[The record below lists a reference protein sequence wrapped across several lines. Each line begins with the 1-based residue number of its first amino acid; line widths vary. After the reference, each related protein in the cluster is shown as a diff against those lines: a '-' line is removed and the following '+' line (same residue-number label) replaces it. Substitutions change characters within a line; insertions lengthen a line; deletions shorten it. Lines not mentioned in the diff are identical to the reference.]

1 MPGPPVDLVDETFI
15 VADRTLLARQISDP
29 ALWLEWWPDLRLS
42 VVTDRG
48 LDGIRWSV
56 SGALSGTAEI
66 WLEPWQDGVIVHWF
80 LRAGLPPRGSRDT
93 GLPPRGSRDTGLP
106 PRGSRDTGLP
116 PRGSR
121 DTGLPPRGSGGSGS
135 LTERECAHLRHRYAT
150 AFKRRIHALKDDL
163 ERGRPA
169 GLPRGH
175 G

>member
-1 MPGPPVDLVDETFI
+1 MPGPPVDLVDETFV

-48 LDGIRWSV
+48 VDGIRWSV

-80 LRAGLPPRGSRDT
+80 LRAGLPPRGSRA
-93 GLPPRGSRDTGLP
+93 
-106 PRGSRDTGLP
+106 
-116 PRGSR
+116 
-121 DTGLPPRGSGGSGS
+121 SGS
-135 LTERECAHLRHRYAT
+135 LTERECARLRHRYAT

>member
-1 MPGPPVDLVDETFI
+1 MPGPPVDLVDETFV

-48 LDGIRWSV
+48 VDGIRWSV

-80 LRAGLPPRGSRDT
+80 LRAGLPPRGSV
-93 GLPPRGSRDTGLP
+93 
-106 PRGSRDTGLP
+106 
-116 PRGSR
+116 
-121 DTGLPPRGSGGSGS
+121 GSGS
-135 LTERECAHLRHRYAT
+135 LTERECAHLRQRYAT

-163 ERGRPA
+163 ERGRPPGCPA
-169 GLPRGH
+169 GTADR
-175 G
+175 

>member
-1 MPGPPVDLVDETFI
+1 MPGPPVDLVDETFV
-15 VADRTLLARQISDP
+15 VAARTLLARQISDP
-29 ALWLEWWPDLRLS
+29 ALWLELWPDLRLS

-48 LDGIRWSV
+48 VDGIRWSV

-66 WLEPWQDGVIVHWF
+66 WLEPWQDGVVVHWF

-93 GLPPRGSRDTGLP
+93 GLPLRGSR
-106 PRGSRDTGLP
+106 
-116 PRGSR
+116 
-121 DTGLPPRGSGGSGS
+121 GSGS
-135 LTERECAHLRHRYAT
+135 LTERGGARLRHRYAT

>member
-1 MPGPPVDLVDETFI
+1 MPGPPVDLVDETFV
-15 VADRTLLARQISDP
+15 VADRRLLARQISDP

-48 LDGIRWSV
+48 VDGIRWSV

-66 WLEPWQDGVIVHWF
+66 WLEPWQDGVVVHWF

-93 GLPPRGSRDTGLP
+93 GLPPRGSR
-106 PRGSRDTGLP
+106 
-116 PRGSR
+116 
-121 DTGLPPRGSGGSGS
+121 GSGS
-135 LTERECAHLRHRYAT
+135 LTERECARLRHRYAT

>member
-1 MPGPPVDLVDETFI
+1 MPGPPVDLVDETFV
-15 VADRTLLARQISDP
+15 VADRRLLARQISDP

-48 LDGIRWSV
+48 VDGIRWSV

-66 WLEPWQDGVIVHWF
+66 WLEPWQDGVVVHWF
-80 LRAGLPPRGSRDT
+80 LRA
-93 GLPPRGSRDTGLP
+93 GLP

-135 LTERECAHLRHRYAT
+135 LTERECARLRHRYAT

>member
-1 MPGPPVDLVDETFI
+1 MPGPQVDLVDETFV
-15 VADRTLLARQISDP
+15 VADRRLLARQISDP

-48 LDGIRWSV
+48 VDGIRWSV

-66 WLEPWQDGVIVHWF
+66 WLEPWQDGVVVHWF

-93 GLPPRGSRDTGLP
+93 GLPLRGSR
-106 PRGSRDTGLP
+106 
-116 PRGSR
+116 
-121 DTGLPPRGSGGSGS
+121 GSGS
-135 LTERECAHLRHRYAT
+135 LTERECARLRHRYAT

>member
-1 MPGPPVDLVDETFI
+1 MPGPPVDLVDETFV
-15 VADRTLLARQISDP
+15 VADRRLLARQISDP

-48 LDGIRWSV
+48 VDGIRWSV
-56 SGALSGTAEI
+56 SGALAGTAEI
-66 WLEPWQDGVIVHWF
+66 WLEPWQDGVVVHWF
-80 LRAGLPPRGSRDT
+80 LRAGLPPRGS
-93 GLPPRGSRDTGLP
+93 
-106 PRGSRDTGLP
+106 
-116 PRGSR
+116 
-121 DTGLPPRGSGGSGS
+121 GGSGS
-135 LTERECAHLRHRYAT
+135 HLERECARLRHRYAT

>member
-1 MPGPPVDLVDETFI
+1 MPGPPVDLVDETFV
-15 VADRTLLARQISDP
+15 VADRRLLARQISDP

-48 LDGIRWSV
+48 VDGIRWSV

-66 WLEPWQDGVIVHWF
+66 WLEPWQDGVVVHWF
-80 LRAGLPPRGSRDT
+80 LRAGLPPPRGSRDTGLPPPRGSRDT
-93 GLPPRGSRDTGLP
+93 GLPPRGSR
-106 PRGSRDTGLP
+106 R
-116 PRGSR
+116 
-121 DTGLPPRGSGGSGS
+121 SGS
-135 LTERECAHLRHRYAT
+135 LTERECARLRHRYAT

>member
-66 WLEPWQDGVIVHWF
+66 WLEPWHDGVIVHWF
-80 LRAGLPPRGSRDT
+80 LRA
-93 GLPPRGSRDTGLP
+93 GLP

>member
-1 MPGPPVDLVDETFI
+1 MPGPPVDLVDETFV
-15 VADRTLLARQISDP
+15 VADRRLLARQISDP

-48 LDGIRWSV
+48 VDGIRWSV

-66 WLEPWQDGVIVHWF
+66 WLEPWQDGVVVHWF

-93 GLPPRGSRDTGLP
+93 GLPLRGSR
-106 PRGSRDTGLP
+106 
-116 PRGSR
+116 
-121 DTGLPPRGSGGSGS
+121 GSGS
-135 LTERECAHLRHRYAT
+135 LTERECARLRHRYAT
-150 AFKRRIHALKDDL
+150 AFKRRIHAIKDDL

>member
-1 MPGPPVDLVDETFI
+1 MPGQPVDLVDETFI
-15 VADRTLLARQISDP
+15 VAERTLLARRISDP
-29 ALWLEWWPDLRLS
+29 ALWLRWWPDLRLT

-56 SGALSGTAEI
+56 AGALSGTAEI

-80 LRAGLPPRGSRDT
+80 LRAPAFAGRD
-93 GLPPRGSRDTGLP
+93 G
-106 PRGSRDTGLP
+106 
-116 PRGSR
+116 
-121 DTGLPPRGSGGSGS
+121 
-135 LTERECAHLRHRYAT
+135 ERLRHRYAT
-150 AFKRRIHALKDDL
+150 AFKRRIHAVKDDL

>member
-1 MPGPPVDLVDETFI
+1 MPGPPVDLVDETFV

-48 LDGIRWSV
+48 VDGIRWSV

-66 WLEPWQDGVIVHWF
+66 WLEPWQDGVVVHWF

-93 GLPPRGSRDTGLP
+93 GLPPRGSR
-106 PRGSRDTGLP
+106 
-116 PRGSR
+116 
-121 DTGLPPRGSGGSGS
+121 GSGS
-135 LTERECAHLRHRYAT
+135 LTERECARLRHRYAT

>member
-1 MPGPPVDLVDETFI
+1 MPGPPVDLVDETFV

-48 LDGIRWSV
+48 VDGIRWSV

-66 WLEPWQDGVIVHWF
+66 WLEPWRDGVIVHWF

-93 GLPPRGSRDTGLP
+93 GLPLRGSRDTGLP
-106 PRGSRDTGLP
+106 PRGSRVTGLP
-116 PRGSR
+116 LRGSR
-121 DTGLPPRGSGGSGS
+121 ASGS
-135 LTERECAHLRHRYAT
+135 LAERECARLRHRYAT

>member
-1 MPGPPVDLVDETFI
+1 MPGPPVDLVDETFV

-48 LDGIRWSV
+48 VDGIRWSV

-80 LRAGLPPRGSRDT
+80 LRAGLPPRGSV
-93 GLPPRGSRDTGLP
+93 
-106 PRGSRDTGLP
+106 
-116 PRGSR
+116 
-121 DTGLPPRGSGGSGS
+121 GSGS
-135 LTERECAHLRHRYAT
+135 LTERERARLRQRYAT

-163 ERGRPA
+163 ERGRPPGCPA
-169 GLPRGH
+169 GTADR
-175 G
+175 

>member
-15 VADRTLLARQISDP
+15 VAERALLAGRISDP
-29 ALWLEWWPDLRLS
+29 ALWRQWWPDLRLT

-56 SGALSGTAEI
+56 AGALSGTAEI

-80 LRAGLPPRGSRDT
+80 LRAQALVGRD
-93 GLPPRGSRDTGLP
+93 G
-106 PRGSRDTGLP
+106 
-116 PRGSR
+116 
-121 DTGLPPRGSGGSGS
+121 
-135 LTERECAHLRHRYAT
+135 ERIRHRYAT

>member
-1 MPGPPVDLVDETFI
+1 MPGPPVDLVDETFV

-48 LDGIRWSV
+48 VDGIRWSV

-66 WLEPWQDGVIVHWF
+66 WLEPWRDGVIVHWF

-93 GLPPRGSRDTGLP
+93 GLPPRGSRDTGL
-106 PRGSRDTGLP
+106 
-116 PRGSR
+116 
-121 DTGLPPRGSGGSGS
+121 
-135 LTERECAHLRHRYAT
+135 LTERECARLRHRYAT
-150 AFKRRIHALKDDL
+150 AFKLRIHALKDDL

>member
-1 MPGPPVDLVDETFI
+1 MPGPPVDLVDETFV
-15 VADRTLLARQISDP
+15 VADRRLLARQISDP

-48 LDGIRWSV
+48 VDGIRWSV

-66 WLEPWQDGVIVHWF
+66 WLEPWQDGVVVHWF

-93 GLPPRGSRDTGLP
+93 GLPPRGS
-106 PRGSRDTGLP
+106 
-116 PRGSR
+116 
-121 DTGLPPRGSGGSGS
+121 GGSGS
-135 LTERECAHLRHRYAT
+135 HLERECARLRHRYAT

>member
-1 MPGPPVDLVDETFI
+1 MPGPPVDLVDETFV

-48 LDGIRWSV
+48 VDGIRWSV

-66 WLEPWQDGVIVHWF
+66 WLEPWRDGVIVHWF
-80 LRAGLPPRGSRDT
+80 LRAGLPHRGSRA
-93 GLPPRGSRDTGLP
+93 
-106 PRGSRDTGLP
+106 
-116 PRGSR
+116 
-121 DTGLPPRGSGGSGS
+121 SGS
-135 LTERECAHLRHRYAT
+135 LAERECARLRHRYAT

>member
-1 MPGPPVDLVDETFI
+1 MPGPPVDLVDETFV
-15 VADRTLLARQISDP
+15 VADRRLLARQISDP
-29 ALWLEWWPDLRLS
+29 GLWLDWWPDLRLS

-48 LDGIRWSV
+48 VDGIRWSV

-66 WLEPWQDGVIVHWF
+66 WLEPWQDGVVVHWF

-106 PRGSRDTGLP
+106 PRGS
-116 PRGSR
+116 
-121 DTGLPPRGSGGSGS
+121 GGSGAHA
-135 LTERECAHLRHRYAT
+135 ERECARLRHRYAT

>member
-1 MPGPPVDLVDETFI
+1 MPGPPVDLVDETFV

-48 LDGIRWSV
+48 VDGIRWSV

-106 PRGSRDTGLP
+106 PRGSV
-116 PRGSR
+116 
-121 DTGLPPRGSGGSGS
+121 GSGS
-135 LTERECAHLRHRYAT
+135 LTERECARLRQRYAT

-163 ERGRPA
+163 ERGRPPGCPA
-169 GLPRGH
+169 GTADR
-175 G
+175 

>member
-1 MPGPPVDLVDETFI
+1 MPGPPVDLVDETFV
-15 VADRTLLARQISDP
+15 VADRRLLARQISDP

-48 LDGIRWSV
+48 VDGIRWSV

-66 WLEPWQDGVIVHWF
+66 WLEPWQDGVVVHWF

-93 GLPPRGSRDTGLP
+93 GLPLRGSR
-106 PRGSRDTGLP
+106 
-116 PRGSR
+116 
-121 DTGLPPRGSGGSGS
+121 GSGS
-135 LTERECAHLRHRYAT
+135 LTERECARLRHRYAT

>member
-1 MPGPPVDLVDETFI
+1 MPGPPVDLVDETFV

-29 ALWLEWWPDLRLS
+29 ALWLVWWPDLRLS

-48 LDGIRWSV
+48 VDGIRWSV

-66 WLEPWQDGVIVHWF
+66 WLEPWQDGVVVHWF

-106 PRGSRDTGLP
+106 PRGSRA
-116 PRGSR
+116 
-121 DTGLPPRGSGGSGS
+121 SGS
-135 LTERECAHLRHRYAT
+135 LTERECARLRHRYAT

>member
-1 MPGPPVDLVDETFI
+1 MPGPPVDLVDETFV

-48 LDGIRWSV
+48 VAGIRWSV

-93 GLPPRGSRDTGLP
+93 GLPPRGSV
-106 PRGSRDTGLP
+106 
-116 PRGSR
+116 
-121 DTGLPPRGSGGSGS
+121 GSGS
-135 LTERECAHLRHRYAT
+135 LTERECARLRQRYAT

-163 ERGRPA
+163 ERRRPPGCPA
-169 GLPRGH
+169 GTADR
-175 G
+175 